1 MTGRKRRPR
10 GELQGAIRQ
19 YLESLGGRSATI
31 AEITSVI
38 EPQIGEVPKS
48 SVRATL
54 QNQNYFT
61 RVSPGVFRARGSND

>member
-1 MTGRKRRPR
+1 MTDRKRRPR
-10 GELQGAIRQ
+10 GQLLGAIREH
-19 YLESLGGRSATI
+19 LESLGGEPATI

-54 QNQNYFT
+54 QNQKYFI
-61 RVSPGVFRARGSND
+61 RVSRGVFRMRGSAE

>member
-1 MTGRKRRPR
+1 MTDRKRRPR

-19 YLESLGGRSATI
+19 YLGSLGGASATI

-54 QNQNYFT
+54 QNQKYFV
-61 RVSPGVFRARGSND
+61 RVSPGVFRMRESDD